1 MTTRQRVEK
10 IAMVALWASGMLFLL
25 GIVIFPFYYMFMAS
39 FKIALH
45 LQADPADLSLTWEQV
60 TDFSAYVDVWQKQGI
75 GRYFFNSAYVSVLTT
90 LLTIILATLGAYA
103 VARLRF
109 PGREVMAKSI
119 LLIYLFP
126 AIVIVIPLY
135 VIFSKVGLRNSL
147 NGLVLV
153 YLAQTL
159 PVAIYM
165 LDSYFRTLP
174 KDLEEAGIIDGCTR
188 FSVIWRI
195 TLPLSLPA
203 LTSVALYTFMIA
215 WNEFLFALLFLDD
228 PRIMTLPRGIQTIAN
243 SIDLSPQLLMAAA
256 VITTLPVILLF
267 LLFERFLVKGLT
279 SGGVKG

>member
-1 MTTRQRVEK
+1 MRRGQVEK
-10 IAMVALWASGMLFLL
+10 VLVSALWGVGLLFLL
-25 GIVIFPFYYMFMAS
+25 GIVIFPFYYMIMAS
-39 FKIALH
+39 FKPALQ
-45 LQADPADLSLTWEQV
+45 LQAHPADLSLSWAQITN
-60 TDFSAYVDVWQKQGI
+60 FSAYVDVWNNQGI
-75 GRYFFNSAYVSVLTT
+75 GRYCFNSAYVSVLTT
-90 LLTIILATLGAYA
+90 LLTLSLATLGAYA

-109 PGREVMAKSI
+109 PGRGVMTKSI
-119 LLIYLFP
+119 LLVYMFP

-135 VIFSKVGLRNSL
+135 VIFSKAGLRDSL
-147 NGLVLV
+147 NGLILV

-174 KDLEEAGIIDGCTR
+174 KDLEEAGIIDGCSR

-203 LTSVALYTFMIA
+203 LASVALYTFMIA
-215 WNEFLFALLFLDD
+215 WNEFLFALLFLDNTK
-228 PRIMTLPRGIQTIAN
+228 IMTLPRGIQTIAN

-256 VITTLPVILLF
+256 VITTLPVIVLF
-267 LLFERFLVKGLT
+267 LSFERFLVGGLT

>member
-1 MTTRQRVEK
+1 MRQGRVDK
-10 IAMVALWASGMLFLL
+10 VIMGVLWASGMLFLL
-25 GIVIFPFYYMFMAS
+25 GIVLFPFYYMVMAS
-39 FKIALH
+39 FKPALQ
-45 LQADPADLSLTWEQV
+45 LQAAPADLSLSWEQL
-60 TDFSAYVDVWQKQGI
+60 TNLSAYLDVWQNQGI
-75 GRYFFNSAYVSVLTT
+75 GRYFFNSAYVSSLTT
-90 LLTIILATLGAYA
+90 LLTLILATFGAYA

-109 PGREVMAKSI
+109 PGRQFMSKSI

-126 AIVIVIPLY
+126 AVVIVIPLY
-135 VIFSKVGLRNSL
+135 VIFSKVGLRDSL
-147 NGLVLV
+147 NGLIIV

-188 FSVIWRI
+188 FSVICRI

-203 LTSVALYTFMIA
+203 LTSVGLYTFMIA

-228 PRIMTLPRGIQTIAN
+228 TRIMTLPRGIQTIAN

-256 VITTLPVILLF
+256 VVTTLPVIVLF
-267 LLFERFLVKGLT
+267 LAFERFLVKGLT